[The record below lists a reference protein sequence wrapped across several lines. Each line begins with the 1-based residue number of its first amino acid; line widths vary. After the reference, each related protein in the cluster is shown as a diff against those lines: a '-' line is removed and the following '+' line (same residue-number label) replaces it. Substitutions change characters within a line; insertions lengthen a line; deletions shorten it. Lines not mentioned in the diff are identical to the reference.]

1 VAGHSENAKS
11 PGHPALDSPVDGRI
25 PHPHT
30 LEARVSLSILVV
42 DDDRPVRLMLRRLF
56 EPHGFR
62 VLLAESAP
70 AAREILEADRPTL
83 VISDVVMPGES
94 GIDLRRE
101 IARRWPDL
109 TVILISGFSLQDPAR
124 VVAQVPNT
132 HFLPKPFAADGLLD
146 LVFATI
152 GRPAQDAARS

>member
-1 VAGHSENAKS
+1 M
-11 PGHPALDSPVDGRI
+11 
-25 PHPHT
+25 
-30 LEARVSLSILVV
+30 SLSILVV

-62 VLLAESAP
+62 VLLADSAIT
-70 AAREILEADRPTL
+70 ARELLETEGPNL

-94 GIDLRRE
+94 GIELRHE

-109 TVILISGFSLQDPAR
+109 TVILISGFSPQDPAR
-124 VVAQVPNT
+124 VVEEVPNT

-146 LVFATI
+146 LVFALI
-152 GRPAQDAARS
+152 GRPVVEDAARS